1 MKLTSTS
8 GITKSATTVLLLVGL
23 IASAIIFPYKQ
34 LVYAHTFTGDGP
46 LTAKIQ
52 NEQVIRN
59 CLFATIHSVC
69 TAYCIQSIR

>member
-34 LVYAHTFTGDGP
+34 LVYAHTFTGDES
-46 LTAKIQ
+46 AWD
-52 NEQVIRN
+52 
-59 CLFATIHSVC
+59 H
-69 TAYCIQSIR
+69 